1 MYECYLIELKQN
13 FNYDVP
19 LHDIILA
26 MRTELE
32 DDILNVNFDME
43 VDRGTLTVSLKYVG
57 FIELTREQVWYLVLF
72 N

>member
-1 MYECYLIELKQN
+1 MYQCYLIELKQN

-57 FIELTREQVWYLVLF
+57 FIELTREQVRYLVLF